1 MLVRIIADTMIH
13 GKPVPA
19 GPDPVELDDVTARLL
34 ISSYKAEKIAGP
46 TPEQLAAATAQAKA
60 ELLEKIAAAP
70 SVEALEE
77 LLSEDPE
84 IVAAYEQRMQ
94 ELDK

>member
-13 GKPVPA
+13 GKPVTA
-19 GPDPVELDDVTARLL
+19 GPDPVEVDDPTGQIL
-34 ISSYKAEKIAGP
+34 ISAYKAEIITGP
-46 TPEQLAAATAQAKA
+46 TPEQLAAAAVQAKA
-60 ELLEKIAAAP
+60 ELLEKIAAAE

-84 IVAAYEQRMQ
+84 IVAAYEKRM
-94 ELDK
+94 LDLEK